1 MESQIQGNMKKEV
14 VVIDYGMGNLW
25 SVKSA
30 LDFIGVETIISSD
43 PKKITAANILVL
55 PGVGA
60 FRRAMTSL
68 NKTGIS
74 EAIVE
79 AVSRKK
85 TKILG
90 ICLGMQLLGQSST
103 EDGFTE
109 GLSLITSKS
118 EKFNNDHNPEIK
130 IPHVGFNSVYFPENS
145 NLFQQ
150 LKKESDFYFTHSYK
164 MTLSNSEG
172 LESKTHHAGDF
183 LAAYENENIFA
194 TQFHPEKSQSN
205 GLRLLHNFIVA

>member
-1 MESQIQGNMKKEV
+1 MKKEV
-14 VVIDYGMGNLW
+14 VIIDYGMGNLW

-74 EAIVE
+74 EAIIE

-85 TKILG
+85 SKILG

-118 EKFNNDHNPEIK
+118 EKFDNNHNPEVK

-145 NLFQQ
+145 ILFQQ
-150 LKKESDFYFTHSYK
+150 LEKESDFYFTHSYK
-164 MTLSNSEG
+164 MTLSNMEG
-172 LESKTHHAGDF
+172 LVSKTQYAGDF

-205 GLRLLHNFIVA
+205 GLRLLQNFIVA

>member
-1 MESQIQGNMKKEV
+1 MKKEV
-14 VVIDYGMGNLW
+14 VIIDYGMGNLW

-30 LDFIGVETIISSD
+30 LDFIGVETIISGD

-85 TKILG
+85 SKILG

-118 EKFNNDHNPEIK
+118 EKFNNDHNPEVK

-145 NLFQQ
+145 ILFQQ
-150 LKKESDFYFTHSYK
+150 LEKESDFYFTHSYK
-164 MTLSNSEG
+164 MTLSNLEG
-172 LESKTHHAGDF
+172 LESKTHYAGDF
-183 LAAYENENIFA
+183 LAAYENENVFA

-205 GLRLLHNFIVA
+205 GLRLLQNFIGA

>member
-1 MESQIQGNMKKEV
+1 MKKEAV
-14 VVIDYGMGNLW
+14 IIDYGMGNLW

-74 EAIVE
+74 EAIIE

-85 TKILG
+85 SKILG

-109 GLSLITSKS
+109 GLSLMTSKS
-118 EKFNNDHNPEIK
+118 EKFNNDHNSEVK

-145 NLFQQ
+145 ILFQQ
-150 LKKESDFYFTHSYK
+150 LEKECDFYFTHSYK
-164 MTLSNSEG
+164 MTLSNLEG
-172 LESKTHHAGDF
+172 LESKTHYAGDF
-183 LAAYENENIFA
+183 LAAYESENIFA

>member
-1 MESQIQGNMKKEV
+1 MKKEAV
-14 VVIDYGMGNLW
+14 IIDYGMGNLW

-30 LDFIGVETIISSD
+30 LNFIGVETLVTSD
-43 PKKITAANILVL
+43 PKKIVSAKILIL

-74 EAIVE
+74 EAIIE

-85 TKILG
+85 SKILG

-109 GLSLITSKS
+109 GLSLITSNS
-118 EKFNNDHNPEIK
+118 EKFDNDHNPEVK

-145 NLFQQ
+145 ILFQQ
-150 LKKESDFYFTHSYK
+150 LEKESDFYFTHSYK
-164 MTLSNSEG
+164 MSLSNLEG
-172 LESKTHHAGDF
+172 LESKTHYAGDF

>member
-1 MESQIQGNMKKEV
+1 MKKEV
-14 VVIDYGMGNLW
+14 VIIDYGMGNLW

-30 LDFIGVETIISSD
+30 FDFIGVETMISSD
-43 PKKITAANILVL
+43 PKKITAANVLVL

-60 FRRAMTSL
+60 FRRAITLL
-68 NKTGIS
+68 NEKGIS

-85 TKILG
+85 SKILG

-118 EKFNNDHNPEIK
+118 EKFNNVHNSEVK
-130 IPHVGFNSVYFPENS
+130 IPHVGFN
-145 NLFQQ
+145 
-150 LKKESDFYFTHSYK
+150 
-164 MTLSNSEG
+164 
-172 LESKTHHAGDF
+172 
-183 LAAYENENIFA
+183 
-194 TQFHPEKSQSN
+194 
-205 GLRLLHNFIVA
+205 

>member
-1 MESQIQGNMKKEV
+1 MKKEV
-14 VVIDYGMGNLW
+14 IIIDYGMGNLW

-43 PKKITAANILVL
+43 PKKITAANTLVL

-74 EAIVE
+74 EAIIE

-85 TKILG
+85 SKILG

-109 GLSLITSKS
+109 GLSLITSNS
-118 EKFNNDHNPEIK
+118 EKFNNDHNPEVK

-145 NLFQQ
+145 ILFQQ
-150 LKKESDFYFTHSYK
+150 LEKESDFYFTHSYK
-164 MTLSNSEG
+164 MTLSNLEG
-172 LESKTHHAGDF
+172 LESKTRYAGDF

>member
-1 MESQIQGNMKKEV
+1 MKKEV
-14 VVIDYGMGNLW
+14 VIIDYGMGNLW

-30 LDFIGVETIISSD
+30 FDFIGAETIISSD

-68 NKTGIS
+68 NETGIS

-85 TKILG
+85 SKILG
-90 ICLGMQLLGQSST
+90 ICLGMQLLGQSSS
-103 EDGFTE
+103 EDGFMQ

-118 EKFNNDHNPEIK
+118 EKFDNDHNSEIK

-145 NLFQQ
+145 ILFQQ
-150 LKKESDFYFTHSYK
+150 LEEESDFYFTHSYK
-164 MTLSNSEG
+164 MALSNLEG
-172 LESKTHHAGDF
+172 LESKTHYAGDF

-205 GLRLLHNFIVA
+205 GLRLLQNFIMA

>member
-1 MESQIQGNMKKEV
+1 
-14 VVIDYGMGNLW
+14 MGNLW

-30 LDFIGVETIISSD
+30 LDFIGVETIISND
-43 PKKITAANILVL
+43 PKKIAAANILVL

-79 AVSRKK
+79 AVCKK
-85 TKILG
+85 KSKILG

-103 EDGFTE
+103 EDGFTQ

-118 EKFNNDHNPEIK
+118 EKFNNEHDPEVK
-130 IPHVGFNSVYFPENS
+130 IPHVGFNSVFFPENS
-145 NLFQQ
+145 ILFQRLEQ
-150 LKKESDFYFTHSYK
+150 ESDFYFTHSYK
-164 MTLSNSEG
+164 MTLSNLEG
-172 LESKTHHAGDF
+172 LVSKTHYAGDF

-205 GLRLLHNFIVA
+205 GLRLLHNFIVT

>member
-1 MESQIQGNMKKEV
+1 MKKEV
-14 VVIDYGMGNLW
+14 VIIDYGMGNLW

-30 LDFIGVETIISSD
+30 LDFIGVETVISGD

-85 TKILG
+85 SKILG

-118 EKFNNDHNPEIK
+118 EKFNNDHNPEVK

-145 NLFQQ
+145 ILFQQ
-150 LKKESDFYFTHSYK
+150 LETESDFYFTHSYK
-164 MTLSNSEG
+164 MTLSNLKG
-172 LESKTHHAGDF
+172 LESKTHYTEDF

>member
-1 MESQIQGNMKKEV
+1 MKKEV
-14 VVIDYGMGNLW
+14 VIIDYGMGNLW

-30 LDFIGVETIISSD
+30 LDFIGVETKISSD

-60 FRRAMTSL
+60 FPRAMTSL

-85 TKILG
+85 SKILG

-103 EDGFTE
+103 EDGFTK

-118 EKFNNDHNPEIK
+118 EKLNNDHNSEVK

-145 NLFQQ
+145 ILFQH
-150 LKKESDFYFTHSYK
+150 LEKESDFYFTHSYK
-164 MTLSNSEG
+164 MTLSNLEG
-172 LESKTHHAGDF
+172 LESKTHYAGDF
-183 LAAYENENIFA
+183 LAAYEKENIFA

-205 GLRLLHNFIVA
+205 GLRLLYNFIVA

>member
-1 MESQIQGNMKKEV
+1 MKKEV
-14 VVIDYGMGNLW
+14 VIIDYGMGNLW

-74 EAIVE
+74 EAIIE

-85 TKILG
+85 SKILG

-109 GLSLITSKS
+109 GLSLITSNS
-118 EKFNNDHNPEIK
+118 EKFNNDHNPEVK

-145 NLFQQ
+145 ILFQQ
-150 LKKESDFYFTHSYK
+150 LEKESDFYFTHSYK
-164 MTLSNSEG
+164 MSLSNLEG
-172 LESKTHHAGDF
+172 LESKTHYAGDF
-183 LAAYENENIFA
+183 LAAYESENIFA

-205 GLRLLHNFIVA
+205 GLRLLQNFIVA

>member
-1 MESQIQGNMKKEV
+1 MKKEV
-14 VVIDYGMGNLW
+14 VIIDYGMGNLW

-30 LDFIGVETIISSD
+30 LDFIGVETIISGD

-85 TKILG
+85 SKILG

-118 EKFNNDHNPEIK
+118 EKFNNDHNPEVK

-145 NLFQQ
+145 ILFQQ
-150 LKKESDFYFTHSYK
+150 LEKESDFYFTHSYK
-164 MTLSNSEG
+164 MTLSNLEG
-172 LESKTHHAGDF
+172 LESKTHYAGDF
-183 LAAYENENIFA
+183 LSAYENENIFA

>member
-1 MESQIQGNMKKEV
+1 MKKKV
-14 VVIDYGMGNLW
+14 IIIDYGMGNLW

-30 LDFIGVETIISSD
+30 LDFIGVETIISGD
-43 PKKITAANILVL
+43 PKKIIAANILVL

-85 TKILG
+85 IKILG

-118 EKFNNDHNPEIK
+118 EKFNNDHNLEIK

-145 NLFQQ
+145 NLFKR
-150 LKKESDFYFTHSYK
+150 LEKESDFYFTHSYK

-172 LESKTHHAGDF
+172 LESKTHYAGDF

>member
-1 MESQIQGNMKKEV
+1 MKKEAV
-14 VVIDYGMGNLW
+14 IIDYGMGNLW

-85 TKILG
+85 AKILG

-109 GLSLITSKS
+109 GLSLMTSKS
-118 EKFNNDHNPEIK
+118 EKFNNDHNSEVK

-145 NLFQQ
+145 ILFQQ
-150 LKKESDFYFTHSYK
+150 LEKESDFYFTHSYK
-164 MTLSNSEG
+164 MTLSNLEG
-172 LESKTHHAGDF
+172 LESKTHYAGDF
-183 LAAYENENIFA
+183 LAAYESENIFA
-194 TQFHPEKSQSN
+194 TQFHPEKSQDN
-205 GLRLLHNFIVA
+205 GLTLLRNWVESTSC

>member
-1 MESQIQGNMKKEV
+1 MKKEAV
-14 VVIDYGMGNLW
+14 IIDYGMGNLW

-30 LDFIGVETIISSD
+30 LNFIGVETLVTSD
-43 PKKITAANILVL
+43 PKKIVSAKILIL

-68 NKTGIS
+68 NERGIS

-79 AVSRKK
+79 AVGRKES
-85 TKILG
+85 KILG

-103 EDGFTE
+103 ENGFTD
-109 GLSLITSKS
+109 GLGLITSKS
-118 EKFNNDHNPEIK
+118 EKFNNDDNSDIK
-130 IPHVGFNSVYFPENS
+130 IPHVGFNSVYFSEKS
-145 NLFQQ
+145 ILFKQ
-150 LKKESDFYFTHSYK
+150 LERGSDFYFTHSYK
-164 MTLSNSEG
+164 MTMSNLEG
-172 LESKTHHAGDF
+172 LESTAQYSGDF

-205 GLRLLHNFIVA
+205 GLRLLNNFIMA

>member
-1 MESQIQGNMKKEV
+1 MESEIQGNMKKEV
-14 VVIDYGMGNLW
+14 VIIDYGMGNLW

-74 EAIVE
+74 EAIIE

-85 TKILG
+85 SKILG

-118 EKFNNDHNPEIK
+118 EKFNNDHNPEVK

-145 NLFQQ
+145 ILFQQ
-150 LKKESDFYFTHSYK
+150 LEKESDFYFTHSYK
-164 MTLSNSEG
+164 MSLSNLEG
-172 LESKTHHAGDF
+172 LESKTHYAGDF